1 MNKRIEIGSQV
12 FFKEYSDYQSHDKDY
27 IEFQDEPK
35 LFKTFMNARGKGTD
49 IFFYK
54 TMPKQEFI
62 DYELEHC
69 KKTPM
74 AAGKFLVPEL
84 CEYIN
89 ITIDDLKLFDESFK
103 NMDDRHGYEKMIYE
117 AYVENNAFTLTD
129 EQRDNAYKKYK
140 ENKKY

>member
-12 FFKEYSDYQSHDKDY
+12 FFKEYSDYSSHDKDY
-27 IEFQDEPK
+27 IEFHDEPN
-35 LFKTFMNARGKGTD
+35 LYKTFMNARGKGTD

-54 TMPKQEFI
+54 TMSKKEFM

-84 CEYIN
+84 CKHMN
-89 ITIDDLKLFDESFK
+89 ITIDDLKLFQFAF
-103 NMDDRHGYEKMIYE
+103 DDIDKRHTYEKVIYE
-117 AYVENNAFTLTD
+117 AYVKNNAFVLTD
-129 EQRDNAYKKYK
+129 EQRNEAYKLYK
-140 ENKKY
+140 ENKNY

>member
-12 FFKEYSDYQSHDKDY
+12 FFKGYNDYTSHDKDY
-27 IEFQDEPK
+27 IEFQDNPK
-35 LFKTFMNARGKGTD
+35 LYKVFMNARGKGTD

-54 TMPKQEFI
+54 TMPKKEFI
-62 DYELEHC
+62 EYELEHC

-84 CEYIN
+84 CKHMN

-103 NMDDRHGYEKMIYE
+103 NMDNRHSYEQIIYE
-117 AYVENNAFTLTD
+117 AYLKNNGFFLTK
-129 EQRDNAYKKYK
+129 EQRDNAYQKYK
-140 ENKKY
+140 ENKDY

>member
-12 FFKEYSDYQSHDKDY
+12 FFKEYNDYISHDKDY

-35 LFKTFMNARGKGTD
+35 LYKVFMNARGKGTD

-54 TMPKQEFI
+54 SMSKQEFI

-69 KKTPM
+69 KKVQM

-84 CEYIN
+84 CEHMG
-89 ITIDDLKLFDESFK
+89 ITIDDLRLFEESFK
-103 NMDDRHGYEKMIYE
+103 NIDDRHKYEQIIYE
-117 AYVENNAFTLTD
+117 AYINNNGFFLTK
-129 EQRDNAYKKYK
+129 EQRDEAYKKYNECK
-140 ENKKY
+140 NY